1 MSLENYADGL
11 FEEVFA
17 GHNDIDLA
25 DWLGMPIAG
34 RPADIDFIEN
44 FHAPAERDDELAGA
58 PADSEATTPATE
70 EEIQWMLY
78 PRFIGYPT
86 NMELSDDDPLR
97 GNPRDVSDLSE
108 RI

>member
-11 FEEVFA
+11 FEEVFT

-34 RPADIDFIEN
+34 QAADVDFVEN
-44 FHAPAERDDELAGA
+44 ARVPAEGGDEMAGA
-58 PADSEATTPATE
+58 PADSEATIAATE
-70 EEIQWMLY
+70 EDMQRVLY
-78 PRFIGYPT
+78 LRSIGSPT
-86 NMELSDDDPLR
+86 KMELSGDDPLR
-97 GNPRDVSDLSE
+97 GKPPDVSDLSE